1 MDPLT
6 EVSEYLFHFVLPDCF
21 STPLHSRGDLR
32 VTREVNILGAVGDE
46 LHKTTTRHFC
56 ISLAEKKNSERLRFE
71 PRFPRSKLF
80 TRTDFRMA
88 QQTTASQPFFTI
100 RQTKRSTPEA
110 RTTLDHLHQVQISH
124 LRSEQQGV
132 ESLTAQISDLKV
144 VCDAT
149 TDVVV
154 KAKREEEIEGLR
166 RKREEWDTQKPLY
179 DYFFETG
186 EILYS
191 YYDLQEKIQKGD
203 MSGTVRFMK
212 AKPGSVLAALQEGEA
227 PTPTAAPGPKTVGR
241 EELLEK
247 YLQKVDPE
255 HARAV
260 TNAYDDPH
268 GICDTCE
275 KEMMFSANEALFFCD
290 GCGYQ
295 EFVLIDSDK
304 PSYKDPPR
312 EVTYYAYKRINHFNE
327 WLAQFQAKES
337 TEIPEDV
344 FQAILGELR
353 KERLGINIKPA
364 KIREIL
370 KKLKCTNF
378 YEHVPYILNRINGE
392 TAPVMSR
399 EVEEKLRYMFK
410 EIQPSF
416 VKHCPKSRSN
426 FLSYS
431 YVLYKFCELLNLD
444 EYLQCFPLLKN
455 RDKLYN
461 QDKIWEKIC
470 HDMGW
475 QYIKSL

>member
-1 MDPLT
+1 MT
-6 EVSEYLFHFVLPDCF
+6 
-21 STPLHSRGDLR
+21 
-32 VTREVNILGAVGDE
+32 
-46 LHKTTTRHFC
+46 
-56 ISLAEKKNSERLRFE
+56 
-71 PRFPRSKLF
+71 
-80 TRTDFRMA
+80 
-88 QQTTASQPFFTI
+88 Q
-100 RQTKRSTPEA
+100 
-110 RTTLDHLHQVQISH
+110 
-124 LRSEQQGV
+124 LRSEKQ
-132 ESLTAQISDLKV
+132 SLVSLDTQIAELKAI
-144 VCDAT
+144 CDAT
-149 TDVVV
+149 NDSVI
-154 KAKREEEIEGLR
+154 KAKKEEEIETLR
-166 RKREEWDTQKPLY
+166 RKKEEWGVEKPLY

-186 EILYS
+186 EILYT
-191 YYDLQEKIQKGD
+191 YYDLQDKIQKGGN
-203 MSGTVRFMK
+203 SGTSRVMK
-212 AKPGSVLAALQEGEA
+212 AKPGSVLAALQDGEPQA
-227 PTPTAAPGPKTVGR
+227 QPTQPTSKAAGR

-247 YLQKVDPE
+247 YLQKVDPQ
-255 HARAV
+255 HARAI
-260 TNAYDDPH
+260 TNAFDDPH
-268 GICDTCE
+268 GMCETCE

-353 KERLGINIKPA
+353 KERLGTNIKPA
-364 KIREIL
+364 KVREIL

-470 HDMGW
+470 QDMSW